1 MKTLVIIPTYNERE
15 NITLLV
21 SQILQLPE
29 ELHVLVVDDN
39 SPDGTADALMA
50 AFPSNSRV
58 HLLKREK
65 KMGLGTAYSAGF
77 RYALDHNYD
86 MAITMDA
93 DFSHDPK
100 YLPDLVKA
108 AIDSDIVIGSR
119 YIPGGKTIN
128 WGLFRQF
135 ISRTANLLAHHFISL
150 KPADCTSGLR
160 LFHAEV
166 LRKLDFE
173 SIVADGYSYH
183 LDVLK
188 RASFQNMK
196 VGEIPITFSDRLRGK
211 SKVSSTEIFKAL
223 HTLVRLRLHPQPKRS
238 K

>member
-21 SQILQLPE
+21 SQILQLPD

-39 SPDGTADALMA
+39 SPDGTAEALTA

-108 AIDSDIVIGSR
+108 AKDNDIVIGSR
-119 YIPGGKTIN
+119 YIPGGKTVN
-128 WGLFRQF
+128 WGISRQF

-183 LDVLK
+183 LDVLQ
-188 RASFQNMK
+188 RASSQNMK
-196 VGEIPITFSDRLRGK
+196 VGEIPITFADRLRGK
-211 SKVSSTEIFKAL
+211 SKVSSMEIFKAL
-223 HTLVRLRLHPQPKRS
+223 HTLVRLRFNPGPKRS
-238 K
+238 E